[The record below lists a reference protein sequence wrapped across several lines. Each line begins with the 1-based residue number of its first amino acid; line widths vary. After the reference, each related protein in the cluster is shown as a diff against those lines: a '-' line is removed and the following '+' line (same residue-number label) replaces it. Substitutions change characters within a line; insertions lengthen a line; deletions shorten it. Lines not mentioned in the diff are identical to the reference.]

1 MSKAPKEVSVEE
13 VEELR
18 RHAEDATPGPWA
30 ISEYWD
36 EVWGDLQGGRVKRVL
51 SVKLPASASNL
62 AYIEYAN
69 PERILRLL
77 SRLDRL
83 ERLEQ
88 RSEEGLDEKRVRFA
102 CFLLSLACQRHH
114 CSDCF
119 LPHKEK
125 WCPKGGNREE
135 RGSLESVSRAEW
147 YTFLMREEGEED
159 EMRKVRKR

>member
-62 AYIEYAN
+62 A
-69 PERILRLL
+69 
-77 SRLDRL
+77 
-83 ERLEQ
+83 
-88 RSEEGLDEKRVRFA
+88 
-102 CFLLSLACQRHH
+102 CQRHH